1 MLRFGAGL
9 VEGAGEWKSSGAK
22 ETCSGRRTANLR
34 GAAAVCS
41 SRSVRIDRPRGGE
54 LGLFQISKAI
64 KTTLTYAMLVRL
76 NSPTG

>member
-1 MLRFGAGL
+1 MKF
-9 VEGAGEWKSSGAK
+9 KMNFK
-22 ETCSGRRTANLR
+22 ETPRNITNIRVLTKA
-34 GAAAVCS
+34 
-41 SRSVRIDRPRGGE
+41 VRIDGPREGGE